1 MLPAYTASPSLL
13 PHLTSVGFG
22 ARGPSAHHDF
32 GSSFLFSRPPSL
44 VNDKPIY
51 PYISLAG
58 ACTLPTK
65 LGTYGVLFLA
75 LVSQAFLLA
84 AIYECRGLPSPP
96 SGVIGNLSTTGVGS
110 VSNRSLDLPFLLS
123 HSALFSTDKGRL
135 RESVAQCP
143 GLSPREVG
151 SDDRRLPFPSR
162 G

>member
-1 MLPAYTASPSLL
+1 MRAERKRFGRGLCSSPSL
-13 PHLTSVGFG
+13 HIYTIF
-22 ARGPSAHHDF
+22 ARAYFYDP
-32 GSSFLFSRPPSL
+32 
-44 VNDKPIY
+44 
-51 PYISLAG
+51 
-58 ACTLPTK
+58 LPTD
-65 LGTYGVLFLA
+65 LFLGVLFLA